1 VLAHGSRYFRIA
13 VPKTVP
19 VFGAGKPLNDSAVL
33 GRRHI
38 PGAKISDEAFQ
49 DDTIG
54 MYDEV
59 HCDASLTVSYPSVL
73 QFYEAHQATSNVV
86 VFIMSV
92 RQLPETFSLSV
103 TRRPRLRSLEP
114 WLDVS
119 PQAAIPHSTDK
130 NIVTAIVNGA
140 DVRSTLS

>member
-38 PGAKISDEAFQ
+38 PGAQISDEVFQ
-49 DDTIG
+49 DETMGI
-54 MYDEV
+54 YDEV
-59 HCDASLTVSYPSVL
+59 YCDASLTVSYPSVL
-73 QFYEAHQATSNVV
+73 QFYEAHQATNNVV
-86 VFIMSV
+86 IFIMSV
-92 RQLPETFSLSV
+92 RQFPETFSLSV
-103 TRRPRLRSLEP
+103 TRRSLES

-119 PQAAIPHSTDK
+119 PQAAIPHSADK

-140 DVRSTLS
+140 DLRSTLS

>member
-1 VLAHGSRYFRIA
+1 MAMIR
-13 VPKTVP
+13 T
-19 VFGAGKPLNDSAVL
+19 
-33 GRRHI
+33 
-38 PGAKISDEAFQ
+38 
-49 DDTIG
+49 
-54 MYDEV
+54 
-59 HCDASLTVSYPSVL
+59 HCERSVYERSVL

-92 RQLPETFSLSV
+92 RQYQRGTPPTWPRLGPRHARCLRAPDPWQKLCGGGCVRGDGGLSPRAHLPETFSLSV
-103 TRRPRLRSLEP
+103 TRRPRLRSLES
-114 WLDVS
+114 WLDVP